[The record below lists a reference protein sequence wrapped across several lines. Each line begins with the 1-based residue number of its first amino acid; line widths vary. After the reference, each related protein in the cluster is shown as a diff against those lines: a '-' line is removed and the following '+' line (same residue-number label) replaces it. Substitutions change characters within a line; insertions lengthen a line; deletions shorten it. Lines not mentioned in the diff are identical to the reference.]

1 MSKRTKKN
9 LSFQIEQQNTHRRN
23 KKVHKKNPMKLQKTL
38 SENKLDVLLK
48 NSMLVLDIIEKEINI
63 KREEKG
69 KNQIFKITKS
79 SKERFQS
86 DNDHKRESLQ
96 LDENNRNHI
105 PIIDLKRAITNFQEI
120 QNSVNPFI

>member
-1 MSKRTKKN
+1 
-9 LSFQIEQQNTHRRN
+9 
-23 KKVHKKNPMKLQKTL
+23 MKLQKTL

-86 DNDHKRESLQ
+86 DNDHKRKSY
-96 LDENNRNHI
+96 DACDI
-105 PIIDLKRAITNFQEI
+105 
-120 QNSVNPFI
+120 

>member
-9 LSFQIEQQNTHRRN
+9 LSYQIEQQNTHRRN
-23 KKVHKKNPMKLQKTL
+23 KKVHKKNSMKLQKTL

-69 KNQIFKITKS
+69 KRK
-79 SKERFQS
+79 
-86 DNDHKRESLQ
+86 D
-96 LDENNRNHI
+96 
-105 PIIDLKRAITNFQEI
+105 
-120 QNSVNPFI
+120 

>member
-23 KKVHKKNPMKLQKTL
+23 KKVHKKNSMKLQKTL

-79 SKERFQS
+79 KKKRFQS

>member
-23 KKVHKKNPMKLQKTL
+23 KKVHKKNSMKLQKTL

-69 KNQIFKITKS
+69 KNQIFAA
-79 SKERFQS
+79 
-86 DNDHKRESLQ
+86 SLFAIV
-96 LDENNRNHI
+96 RNGG
-105 PIIDLKRAITNFQEI
+105 
-120 QNSVNPFI
+120 

>member
-23 KKVHKKNPMKLQKTL
+23 KKVHK
-38 SENKLDVLLK
+38 K